1 MKTVRVY
8 GLAATLLT
16 VVNPGA
22 GAQAETVKVGVIST
36 FSGGY
41 ARWGDQFKQ
50 AIAVFQKHNG
60 DSVNGN
66 KIEIV
71 YRDDMGPDPARSKQL
86 AEELIQ
92 REQVQFIAGFPWSP
106 NATGVAP
113 VVTEAKIPTILF
125 NAAASVVTRQSP
137 YFVRVSFTLPQL
149 AAPVGAWA
157 AKNGIK
163 TAMTVVADFPAG
175 VDAEVYF
182 AKAFKAGGGDILGG
196 VRTPLATTD
205 FKQPFEQVLQRKPDA
220 LFISG
225 PTGPG
230 SIGMVRGWA
239 ELLKPAGIKLLA
251 TNEITELYLPD
262 YGPGAVGIVSA
273 AHYTENNGS
282 ELNKKLRADLT
293 AMFGPSAIP
302 DIATVATYDGMQVIY
317 RIVDKLG
324 PRFAAADAMKLVA
337 GMSFESPR
345 GGAILIDP
353 QERDIIQDID
363 IRRVEER
370 GGKPVN
376 VAFDRIKAV
385 KDYWKEDNPAK

>member
-1 MKTVRVY
+1 MNTCGRVV
-8 GLAATLLT
+8 LAAALLAFPAVAT
-16 VVNPGA
+16 GVH
-22 GAQAETVKVGVIST
+22 AETVKIGVIST

-41 ARWGDQFKQ
+41 ARWGEQMKQ
-50 AIAVFQKHNG
+50 AIAVYQKQNG

-106 NATGVAP
+106 NATGIAP
-113 VVTEAKIPTILF
+113 VVTAAKVPTVLF

-149 AAPVGAWA
+149 AAPVGSWA
-157 AKNGIK
+157 AKNGVK

-182 AKAFKAGGGDILGG
+182 AKAFKAAGGDIVGSI
-196 VRTPLATTD
+196 RTPLATTD
-205 FKQPFEQVLQRKPDA
+205 FKPTFERVLQSKPDG
-220 LFISG
+220 LFVSG

-239 ELLKPAGIKLLA
+239 EVLKPAGIKLFA
-251 TNEITELYLPD
+251 TNEITELLLPD

-273 AHYTENNGS
+273 AHYTENNDS
-282 ELNKKLRADLT
+282 DLNKKLRADLT
-293 AMFGPSAIP
+293 AMFGAGAIP
-302 DIATVATYDGMQVIY
+302 DIATVATYDGMHLIYQV
-317 RIVDKLG
+317 VAKLG
-324 PRFAAADAMKLVA
+324 PRFNADEAMKLMA
-337 GMSFESPR
+337 GLSFASPR
-345 GGAILIDP
+345 GGTIMIDP
-353 QERDIIQDID
+353 KERDIVQDID

-376 VAFDRIKAV
+376 VAFDKVPMVRDLW
-385 KDYWKEDNPAK
+385 KDDNPAK